1 VTLNH
6 LLSILALGQIPV
18 MGSACELNIIQAV
31 VAATAVG
38 TVIVVKLDT
47 VAFRAAATALV
58 LKCTLALVAV
68 PDSSLDRGR
77 DVA

>member
-18 MGSACELNIIQAV
+18 VGSACELNIIHAV

-38 TVIVVKLDT
+38 AMIVVKLET
-47 VAFRAAATALV
+47 VAFGTATTALV
-58 LKCTLALVAV
+58 LICALSLVAV